1 MVDNQRDKRHGCH
14 FTYDYT
20 ELIVL
25 DVTDPKS
32 AQKIFTTQINTHVT
46 NEKGLMYSDVF
57 IREENG
63 ELAAYVI
70 DPWMDT
76 LDKYLIPVE

>member
-1 MVDNQRDKRHGCH
+1 MC
-14 FTYDYT
+14 
-20 ELIVL
+20 
-25 DVTDPKS
+25 
-32 AQKIFTTQINTHVT
+32 
-46 NEKGLMYSDVF
+46 SDVF